1 MSLELFK
8 INQSI
13 FIPVSFVEHLN
24 KHSKMSKKILLLGL
38 LRSHINLSWKL
49 ILPRP
54 SCFQAGVKSLE
65 RLKTCLHCDKHH
77 EARLSALDAAPSNLN
92 SIWKTAPVCWPRQS
106 KANHFLPACQLLRSY
121 QCHADGKTFR
131 GWSQLPPKECSVK
144 VKGFYVWKFRPEKY
158 LCSPGGLVPST
169 LPAAAWERVASEY
182 GSWPPREGLENIT
195 LC

>member
-24 KHSKMSKKILLLGL
+24 KHFKKILLLGL

-49 ILPRP
+49 ILPHP

-77 EARLSALDAAPSNLN
+77 EARLSALDAAPSNLS
-92 SIWKTAPVCWPRQS
+92 SICKTAPVCWPRQS

-131 GWSQLPPKECSVK
+131 GWNQLPPKECSVK
-144 VKGFYVWKFRPEKY
+144 VKGSYVWKFRPEKH
-158 LCSPGGLVPST
+158 LSLSTRWSCSFHTACSCLGESGKWT
-169 LPAAAWERVASEY
+169 RIMA
-182 GSWPPREGLENIT
+182 T
-195 LC
+195 

>member
-1 MSLELFK
+1 
-8 INQSI
+8 
-13 FIPVSFVEHLN
+13 
-24 KHSKMSKKILLLGL
+24 MSKNILLLCL

-49 ILPRP
+49 ILPHP

-77 EARLSALDAAPSNLN
+77 EARLSALDAAPSNLS

-131 GWSQLPPKECSVK
+131 GWNQLPPKECSVK
-144 VKGFYVWKFRPEKY
+144 VKGSYVCLKVLSWKISIFVHQVV
-158 LCSPGGLVPST
+158 LF
-169 LPAAAWERVASEY
+169 LPHCLQLL
-182 GSWPPREGLENIT
+182 GREWQVNTDHGHLKRG
-195 LC
+195 

>member
-49 ILPRP
+49 ILPHP

-77 EARLSALDAAPSNLN
+77 EARLSALDAAPSNLS

-131 GWSQLPPKECSVK
+131 GWNQLPPKECSVK
-144 VKGFYVWKFRPEKY
+144 VKGSYVWKFCPEKY
-158 LCSPGGLVPST
+158 LSLFTRWSCSFHTACSCLGESGKWIRIMAT
-169 LPAAAWERVASEY
+169 
-182 GSWPPREGLENIT
+182 
-195 LC
+195 